1 MTNCNSRKDK
11 TRLKKKLE
19 RRTKFSTSSGIPLER
34 VFLSK
39 EESDYSVD
47 ELGMP
52 GEYPYTRGIHPNL
65 YRLTKRSNII

>member
-11 TRLKKKLE
+11 TKLEKKLE

-34 VFLSK
+34 VFLPK
-39 EESDYSVD
+39 EESDYSID

-52 GEYPYTRGIHPNL
+52 GQYPYTRGI
-65 YRLTKRSNII
+65 